1 MTSLPPKIDTINK
14 PGRVEPLS
22 APSRV
27 SEADLK
33 EILQKIWRR
42 RRIIF
47 GTVLTLTV
55 LASLVTW
62 QLTPIYTSTALVM
75 IEPRQ
80 AKVVDIA
87 QVLSGLP
94 ADLETV
100 NSEIQVIESRHMA
113 RRVVEKMKLEL
124 DPEFNPLLRQP
135 TLVTTALEA
144 VGSLL
149 RRAGSSQASSE
160 EKAERERSSV
170 VDALRARIKVTGR
183 ANSRVIDV
191 NVGSESPM
199 KARAILQT
207 LTDLYLVDQLDVKF
221 EATQRAAAWLNERLS
236 EVTRKVEISEKAVE
250 DFRRENGLIRGKDD
264 VNLSTAQITELST
277 QLVVARTKV
286 AEADAR
292 LKQVEAVA
300 RSGRGTDSVGEV
312 LSSPLIQA
320 LRQQESVVLRK
331 QAELSTKYG
340 PKHPQLIN
348 VNAELAD
355 LRQKITL
362 EVRNIIS
369 NLRTELE
376 VAKARE
382 ASLTR
387 DLSDMERR
395 VGGLNEKEVQL
406 RALEREATANRTLLN
421 TFLQRFKETS
431 GQEGIQAPD
440 SRIISAASLPIGPS
454 FPNVLLIMS
463 LTVVGSLILGVG
475 LVFAVEQLDSG
486 FRSMDQVEREMGVPA
501 LGMIPL
507 LDPAKSGGL
516 PPEQYCL
523 EKPVSAYAESIRNLY
538 VSLSLSDVDKPPKLV
553 LITSSVPEEGKSA
566 VSLSL
571 SRVVARSGQ
580 KVVLIDC
587 DLRRPAIHS
596 RLNLPAK
603 PGLVELLAHRAQFKD
618 IVRIDKDSGAHIIPA
633 GELAPNPTDLLASEQ
648 MQKLLIDLAKV
659 YDFVVLDCSPV
670 LAVTDARVLARR
682 VDKVVYVVQWEQ
694 SRRETATFGLKQL
707 QDAGGSIAGVL
718 LTKVNV
724 KKHAGYSYADS
735 GYYHG
740 RYQKYYTE

>member
-1 MTSLPPKIDTINK
+1 
-14 PGRVEPLS
+14 
-22 APSRV
+22 
-27 SEADLK
+27 
-33 EILQKIWRR
+33 
-42 RRIIF
+42 
-47 GTVLTLTV
+47 
-55 LASLVTW
+55 
-62 QLTPIYTSTALVM
+62 
-75 IEPRQ
+75 
-80 AKVVDIA
+80 
-87 QVLSGLP
+87 
-94 ADLETV
+94 
-100 NSEIQVIESRHMA
+100 MA

-135 TLVTTALEA
+135 TLVTTVLQAI
-144 VGSLL
+144 GSVL
-149 RRAGSSQASSE
+149 RRGGSGQPTAE
-160 EKAERERSSV
+160 EKAERERSAV
-170 VDALRARIKVTGR
+170 VDSLRSRVKVTGQP
-183 ANSRVIDV
+183 NSRVIEV
-191 NVGSESPM
+191 SVGSESPL

-236 EVTRKVEISEKAVE
+236 EVTRKVEVSEKAVE

-264 VNLSTAQITELST
+264 VNLTTSQITELSS

-286 AEADAR
+286 AEAEAR

-300 RSGRGTDSVGEV
+300 RSGSGSASVGEV
-312 LSSPLIQA
+312 LQSPLIQS
-320 LRQQESVVLRK
+320 LRQQESLVLRK
-331 QAELSTKYG
+331 QAEMSTKYG
-340 PKHPQLIN
+340 PKHPQMIN

-355 LRQKITL
+355 LRQKISI

-382 ASLTR
+382 ASLMR
-387 DLSDMERR
+387 DLGDMERR

-440 SRIISAASLPIGPS
+440 SRIISTASLPITPS

-475 LVFAVEQLDSG
+475 LVFAIEQLDSG

-507 LDPAKSGGL
+507 LDPAKAGGL

-618 IVRIDKDSGAHIIPA
+618 IVRIDKESGAHVISA
-633 GELAPNPTDLLASEQ
+633 GELAPNPTDLLGSEQ
-648 MQKLLIDLAKV
+648 MQKLLADLAKV

>member
-14 PGRVEPLS
+14 PQRGD
-22 APSRV
+22 AATMASRV

-55 LASLVTW
+55 LAGIVTW
-62 QLTPIYTSTALVM
+62 QLTPIYRSAALVM
-75 IEPRQ
+75 IEPRRAQ
-80 AKVVDIA
+80 VVDIT

-113 RRVVEKMKLEL
+113 RRVVEKMKLDL
-124 DPEFNPLLRQP
+124 DPEFNSLLRQP
-135 TLVTTALEA
+135 TLVTTVLESI
-144 VGSLL
+144 GSVL
-149 RRAGSSQASSE
+149 RRAGGTQLTPE
-160 EKAERERSSV
+160 ERAERDRAGV
-170 VDALRARIKVTGR
+170 VDTLRSRMKVTGR
-183 ANSRVIDV
+183 ANSRVIEV
-191 NVGSESPM
+191 TFGSENPL
-199 KARAILQT
+199 KARAIMQT

-264 VNLSTAQITELST
+264 VNLSTAQITELSS

-292 LKQVEAVA
+292 LKQVEGVA
-300 RSGRGTDSVGEV
+300 RRGGGVESVGEV
-312 LSSPLIQA
+312 LASGLIQA

-331 QAELSTKYG
+331 QAELTTKYG
-340 PKHPQLIN
+340 PKHPQIIN
-348 VNAELAD
+348 VTAELAD
-355 LRQKITL
+355 LRQKINL
-362 EVRNIIS
+362 EVRNVIG

-382 ASLTR
+382 ASLDR
-387 DLSDMERR
+387 GLRDMEQR
-395 VGGLNEKEVQL
+395 VGGLNEKELQL
-406 RALEREATANRTLLN
+406 RALEREATANRTLLS
-421 TFLQRFKETS
+421 TFMQRFKETS

-440 SRIISAASLPIGPS
+440 SRIISAASLPITPS
-454 FPNVLLIMS
+454 FPNVPLIMS
-463 LTVVGSLILGVG
+463 LTIVGSMILGVG
-475 LVFAVEQLDSG
+475 LVFAIEQLDSG
-486 FRSMDQVEREMGVPA
+486 FRSMDQVEREMGVAA

-516 PPEQYCL
+516 SPEQYCL

-553 LITSSVPEEGKSA
+553 LITSSTPEEGKSS

-571 SRVVARSGQ
+571 ARVVARSGQ

-587 DLRRPAIHS
+587 DLRRPAVHS
-596 RLNLPAK
+596 RLGLPAK

-618 IVRIDKDSGAHIIPA
+618 IVRIDKESGAHIIPA

-648 MQKLLIDLAKV
+648 MQKLLADLAKV

-694 SRRETATFGLKQL
+694 TRRETATFGLKQL

>member
-1 MTSLPPKIDTINK
+1 MTSLPPKIDTISK
-14 PGRVEPLS
+14 PARSEPLVGV
-22 APSRV
+22 PRV

-33 EILQKIWRR
+33 EIIQKIWRR

-55 LASLVTW
+55 LAGLVTW
-62 QLTPIYTSTALVM
+62 QLTPIYTSAALVV
-75 IEPRQ
+75 IEPRRTQ
-80 AKVVDIA
+80 VVDIT

-100 NSEIQVIESRHMA
+100 NSEIQVIQSPHMA

-135 TLVTTALEA
+135 TLVTTVLQAI
-144 VGSLL
+144 GSVL
-149 RRAGSSQASSE
+149 RRGGSGQPTAE
-160 EKAERERSSV
+160 EKAERERSAV
-170 VDALRARIKVTGR
+170 VDSLRSRVKVTGQP
-183 ANSRVIDV
+183 NSRVIEV
-191 NVGSESPM
+191 SVGSESPL

-236 EVTRKVEISEKAVE
+236 EVTRKVEVSEKAVE

-264 VNLSTAQITELST
+264 VNLTTSQITELSS

-286 AEADAR
+286 AEAEAR

-300 RSGRGTDSVGEV
+300 RSGSGSASVGEV
-312 LSSPLIQA
+312 LQSPLIQS
-320 LRQQESVVLRK
+320 LRQQESLVLRK
-331 QAELSTKYG
+331 QAEMSTKYG
-340 PKHPQLIN
+340 PKHPQMIN

-355 LRQKITL
+355 LRQKISI

-382 ASLTR
+382 ASLMR
-387 DLSDMERR
+387 DLGDMERR

-440 SRIISAASLPIGPS
+440 SRIISTASLPITPS

-475 LVFAVEQLDSG
+475 LVFAIEQLDSG

-507 LDPAKSGGL
+507 LDPAK
-516 PPEQYCL
+516 
-523 EKPVSAYAESIRNLY
+523 
-538 VSLSLSDVDKPPKLV
+538 
-553 LITSSVPEEGKSA
+553 
-566 VSLSL
+566 
-571 SRVVARSGQ
+571 
-580 KVVLIDC
+580 
-587 DLRRPAIHS
+587 
-596 RLNLPAK
+596 
-603 PGLVELLAHRAQFKD
+603 
-618 IVRIDKDSGAHIIPA
+618 
-633 GELAPNPTDLLASEQ
+633 
-648 MQKLLIDLAKV
+648 
-659 YDFVVLDCSPV
+659 
-670 LAVTDARVLARR
+670 
-682 VDKVVYVVQWEQ
+682 
-694 SRRETATFGLKQL
+694 
-707 QDAGGSIAGVL
+707 AGG
-718 LTKVNV
+718 
-724 KKHAGYSYADS
+724 
-735 GYYHG
+735 
-740 RYQKYYTE
+740 

>member
-1 MTSLPPKIDTINK
+1 MTSLPPKIDTK
-14 PGRVEPLS
+14 PGRLEPAS
-22 APSRV
+22 ISSRV
-27 SEADLK
+27 SEAELK

-47 GTVLTLTV
+47 GTVLTMLV
-55 LASLVTW
+55 LAGLVTW
-62 QLTPIYTSTALVM
+62 QLTPIYTSSALVLV
-75 IEPRQ
+75 EPRQ
-80 AKVVDIA
+80 SQVVNIA

-94 ADLETV
+94 ADAETV
-100 NSEIQVIESRHMA
+100 NSEIQVIKSRHLA

-124 DPEFNPLLRQP
+124 DPEFNPTLRQP
-135 TLVTTALEA
+135 TLVTTTLGAIQSIFHR
-144 VGSLL
+144 VG
-149 RRAGSSQASSE
+149 GTASDPE
-160 EKAERERSSV
+160 VAAERERAAV
-170 VDALRARIKVTGR
+170 VDNLRSRIKAT
-183 ANSRVIDV
+183 NDSSSRVIDV
-191 NVGSESPM
+191 SVGSESPV

-221 EATQRAAAWLNERLS
+221 EATQRAAAWLNDRLS
-236 EVTRKVEISEKAVE
+236 EVTRKVEISERAVE
-250 DFRRENGLIRGKDD
+250 DFRRENGLIQGKDQ
-264 VNLSTAQITELST
+264 VNLTTGQITELSS

-286 AEADAR
+286 AEAEAR
-292 LKQVEAVA
+292 LKQVQAVA
-300 RSGRGTDSVGEV
+300 RSGSGADAVGEV
-312 LSSPLIQA
+312 LQSPLIQA
-320 LRQQESVVLRK
+320 LRQQEAGVLRK
-331 QAELSTKYG
+331 QAELATKYG
-340 PKHPQLIN
+340 PKHPQMIN

-355 LRQKITL
+355 LRQKITI
-362 EVRNIIS
+362 EVRNIIA

-382 ASLTR
+382 ASLGR
-387 DLSDMERR
+387 DLSSMEQR

-440 SRIISAASLPIGPS
+440 SRIISAASLPTGAS
-454 FPNVLLIMS
+454 FPNVPLIMS
-463 LTVVGSLILGVG
+463 LTLVSALILGVG
-475 LVFAVEQLDSG
+475 LVFAIEQLDSG

-507 LDPAKSGGL
+507 LDTAKSGGL

-580 KVVLIDC
+580 KVALIDC

-618 IVRIDKDSGAHIIPA
+618 IVRVDKESGAHIIPA
-633 GELAPNPTDLLASEQ
+633 GELAPNPTDLLGSEQ
-648 MQKLLIDLAKV
+648 MQKLLADLSKV

-694 SRRETATFGLKQL
+694 SRRETAAFGLKQL
-707 QDAGGSIAGVL
+707 QDAGGSVAGVL

>member
-1 MTSLPPKIDTINK
+1 
-14 PGRVEPLS
+14 
-22 APSRV
+22 
-27 SEADLK
+27 
-33 EILQKIWRR
+33 
-42 RRIIF
+42 
-47 GTVLTLTV
+47 V
-55 LASLVTW
+55 LAGLVTW
-62 QLTPIYTSTALVM
+62 QLKPIYTSTALVM
-75 IEPRQ
+75 VEPRQ
-80 AKVVDIA
+80 SQVVNFT

-94 ADLETV
+94 VDTETV
-100 NSEIQVIESRHMA
+100 NSEIQVIKSRHLT

-124 DPEFNPLLRQP
+124 DPEFNDLLRQP
-135 TLVTTALEA
+135 TLVTKALA
-144 VGSLL
+144 AIQSIFQ
-149 RRAGSSQASSE
+149 RASSVQTSPE
-160 EKAERERSSV
+160 ETAERERSAV
-170 VDALRARIKVTGR
+170 VDNLLTRVSATSNS
-183 ANSRVIDV
+183 NSRVIEV
-191 NVGSESPM
+191 TVGSESPQ

-221 EATQRAAAWLNERLS
+221 EATQRAAAWLNERLG

-264 VNLSTAQITELST
+264 VNLSTAQITELSS

-286 AEADAR
+286 AEAEAR
-292 LKQVEAVA
+292 LKQVQAVA
-300 RSGRGTDSVGEV
+300 RSGSGADAVGEV
-312 LSSPLIQA
+312 LQSPLIQA
-320 LRQQESVVLRK
+320 LRQQESTVLRK
-331 QAELSTKYG
+331 QAELATKYG
-340 PKHPQLIN
+340 PKHPQIIN

-355 LRQKITL
+355 LRQKIAL

-369 NLRTELE
+369 NLRTEVE
-376 VAKARE
+376 VAKARS
-382 ASLTR
+382 ASLER
-387 DLSDMERR
+387 DLGDMEKR

-440 SRIISAASLPIGPS
+440 SRVISAASLPTTVS
-454 FPNVLLIMS
+454 FPNVPLIMS
-463 LTVVGSLILGVG
+463 LTAVAALIIGVG
-475 LVFAVEQLDSG
+475 LVFAIEQLDSG
-486 FRSMDQVEREMGVPA
+486 FRSMDQVEREMGVAA

-507 LDPAKSGGL
+507 LDASKSGGL
-516 PPEQYCL
+516 APEQYCL

-538 VSLSLSDVDKPPKLV
+538 VSLSLSDVDKPPKVV

-571 SRVVARSGQ
+571 ARVVARSGQ
-580 KVVLIDC
+580 KVALIDC

-618 IVRIDKDSGAHIIPA
+618 IVRIDKESGAHIIPA
-633 GELAPNPTDLLASEQ
+633 GELAPNPTDLLGSEQ
-648 MQKLLIDLAKV
+648 MQKLIVDLAKV

>member
-1 MTSLPPKIDTINK
+1 M
-14 PGRVEPLS
+14 
-22 APSRV
+22 
-27 SEADLK
+27 
-33 EILQKIWRR
+33 
-42 RRIIF
+42 
-47 GTVLTLTV
+47 
-55 LASLVTW
+55 
-62 QLTPIYTSTALVM
+62 
-75 IEPRQ
+75 
-80 AKVVDIA
+80 
-87 QVLSGLP
+87 
-94 ADLETV
+94 
-100 NSEIQVIESRHMA
+100 
-113 RRVVEKMKLEL
+113 EK
-124 DPEFNPLLRQP
+124 
-135 TLVTTALEA
+135 
-144 VGSLL
+144 
-149 RRAGSSQASSE
+149 
-160 EKAERERSSV
+160 
-170 VDALRARIKVTGR
+170 
-183 ANSRVIDV
+183 
-191 NVGSESPM
+191 
-199 KARAILQT
+199 
-207 LTDLYLVDQLDVKF
+207 
-221 EATQRAAAWLNERLS
+221 
-236 EVTRKVEISEKAVE
+236 
-250 DFRRENGLIRGKDD
+250 
-264 VNLSTAQITELST
+264 
-277 QLVVARTKV
+277 
-286 AEADAR
+286 
-292 LKQVEAVA
+292 
-300 RSGRGTDSVGEV
+300 
-312 LSSPLIQA
+312 
-320 LRQQESVVLRK
+320 
-331 QAELSTKYG
+331 
-340 PKHPQLIN
+340 
-348 VNAELAD
+348 
-355 LRQKITL
+355 
-362 EVRNIIS
+362 
-369 NLRTELE
+369 
-376 VAKARE
+376 
-382 ASLTR
+382 
-387 DLSDMERR
+387 R

-440 SRIISAASLPIGPS
+440 SRVISAASLPTEAS
-454 FPNVLLIMS
+454 FPNVPLIMS
-463 LTVVGSLILGVG
+463 LTAVGALILGVG
-475 LVFAVEQLDSG
+475 LVFAIEQLNSG
-486 FRSMDQVEREMGVPA
+486 FRSMDQVEREMGVAA

-580 KVVLIDC
+580 KVALIDC

-618 IVRIDKDSGAHIIPA
+618 IVRIDKESGAHIIPA
-633 GELAPNPTDLLASEQ
+633 GELAPNPTDLLGSEQ
-648 MQKLLIDLAKV
+648 MQKLLADLAKV

>member
-1 MTSLPPKIDTINK
+1 MTSLPPKIDTVGK
-14 PGRVEPLS
+14 PQRADAAS
-22 APSRV
+22 MAARV
-27 SEADLK
+27 SEADFK

-47 GTVLTLTV
+47 GTVLTLTI
-55 LASLVTW
+55 LAGIITW
-62 QLTPIYTSTALVM
+62 QLTPIYQSTALLM

-80 AKVVDIA
+80 AQVVDIT

-100 NSEIQVIESRHMA
+100 NSEKQVIESRHMA
-113 RRVVEKMKLEL
+113 RRVVDKMKLEL
-124 DPEFNPLLRQP
+124 DPEFNARLRQP
-135 TLVTTALEA
+135 TLVTTVLDTI
-144 VGSLL
+144 GSFLS
-149 RRAGSSQASSE
+149 RADNTRLTPE
-160 EKAERERSSV
+160 ERAERDRSSV
-170 VDALRARIKVTGR
+170 VDALLARMKVTTR
-183 ANSRVIDV
+183 ANSRVLEV
-191 NVGSESPM
+191 SVGSEDPL

-207 LTDLYLVDQLDVKF
+207 LTDLYLVDQLEVKF
-221 EATQRAAAWLNERLS
+221 EATQRAAAWLNERLA

-250 DFRRENGLIRGKDD
+250 DFRRENGLVRGKDD
-264 VNLSTAQITELST
+264 VNLTTAQITELSS
-277 QLVVARTKV
+277 QLVVARSKV
-286 AEADAR
+286 AEAEAR
-292 LKQVEAVA
+292 LKQVENIA
-300 RSGRGTDSVGEV
+300 RTGRGVDSVGEV
-312 LSSPLIQA
+312 LSSSLIQR
-320 LRQQESVVLRK
+320 LREQESVVLRK
-331 QAELSTKYG
+331 QAELATKYG
-340 PKHPQLIN
+340 PKHPQMIN

-355 LRQKITL
+355 LRQKINV
-362 EVRNIIS
+362 EIRNIIA

-382 ASLTR
+382 ASLAR
-387 DLSDMERR
+387 DLREMEER
-395 VGGLNEKEVQL
+395 VGSLNEKEVQL
-406 RALEREATANRTLLN
+406 RALEREAAANRTLLN
-421 TFLQRFKETS
+421 TFMQRFKETS

-440 SRIISAASLPIGPS
+440 ARVISAASLPIGPS
-454 FPNVLLIMS
+454 FPNVPLIMS
-463 LTVVGSLILGVG
+463 LTLVGSLILGVG
-475 LVFAVEQLDSG
+475 LVFAIEQLDSG

-507 LDPAKSGGL
+507 LDPAKTSGL

-571 SRVVARSGQ
+571 ARVVARSGQ

-587 DLRRPAIHS
+587 DLRRPAVHS
-596 RLNLPAK
+596 RLGLPAK

-618 IVRIDKDSGAHIIPA
+618 IVRIDKESGAHIIPA

-648 MQKLLIDLAKV
+648 MQKLLADLAKV
-659 YDFVVLDCSPV
+659 YDLVVLDCSPV

-694 SRRETATFGLKQL
+694 SRRETAIFGLKQL
-707 QDAGGSIAGVL
+707 QDAGGSIAGAL

-724 KKHAGYSYADS
+724 KKHAGYNYADS

>member
-1 MTSLPPKIDTINK
+1 MTSLPPKIDTVNK
-14 PGRVEPLS
+14 PARGEPMVT
-22 APSRV
+22 APRV

-33 EILQKIWRR
+33 EIIQKIWRR

-55 LASLVTW
+55 LAGLITW
-62 QLTPIYTSTALVM
+62 QLTPIYRSAALVL
-75 IEPRQ
+75 IEPRRTQ
-80 AKVVDIA
+80 VVDFT

-94 ADLETV
+94 TDLETV
-100 NSEIQVIESRHMA
+100 NSEIQVIQSPHMA

-124 DPEFNPLLRQP
+124 DPEFNPVLRQP
-135 TLVTTALEA
+135 TLVTTVLEA
-144 VGSLL
+144 IGSVL
-149 RRAGSSQASSE
+149 RRGGTQPTPE
-160 EKAERERSSV
+160 EKAERERSAV
-170 VDALRARIKVTGR
+170 VDALRDRIKVTGR
-183 ANSRVIDV
+183 ANSRVIEV
-191 NVGSESPM
+191 TVGSQSPL

-221 EATQRAAAWLNERLS
+221 EATQRAATWLNERLA
-236 EVTRKVEISEKAVE
+236 EVTRKVEVSERAVE

-264 VNLSTAQITELST
+264 VNLTTAQITELSS
-277 QLVVARTKV
+277 QLVLARTKV
-286 AEADAR
+286 AEAEAR

-300 RSGRGTDSVGEV
+300 RSGSGAATVGEV
-312 LSSPLIQA
+312 LSSPLIQS
-320 LRQQESVVLRK
+320 LRQQESLVLRK

-340 PKHPQLIN
+340 PKHPQIIN

-355 LRQKITL
+355 LRQKIAI
-362 EVRNIIS
+362 EVRIIIS

-440 SRIISAASLPIGPS
+440 SRIISAANLPIGPS
-454 FPNVLLIMS
+454 FPNVPLIMS
-463 LTVVGSLILGVG
+463 LTIVGSLILGVG
-475 LVFAVEQLDSG
+475 LVFAIEQLDSG

-507 LDPAKSGGL
+507 LDPAKAGGL

-618 IVRIDKDSGAHIIPA
+618 IVRIDKESGAHVISA
-633 GELAPNPTDLLASEQ
+633 GELAPNPTDLLGSEQ
-648 MQKLLIDLAKV
+648 MQKLLADLSKV

>member
-14 PGRVEPLS
+14 PSRVEPLS

-47 GTVLTLTV
+47 GTVLGLTV

-75 IEPRQ
+75 IEPRRTQ
-80 AKVVDIA
+80 VVDIT

-135 TLVTTALEA
+135 TLVTTALEG

-149 RRAGSSQASSE
+149 RRAGGSQASSE

-170 VDALRARIKVTGR
+170 VDALRGRIKVTGR

-191 NVGSESPM
+191 SVGSESPL

-221 EATQRAAAWLNERLS
+221 EATQRAAAWLNERLG

-286 AEADAR
+286 AEAEAR

-355 LRQKITL
+355 LRQKITI
-362 EVRNIIS
+362 EVRNVIS

-387 DLSDMERR
+387 DLTDMERR

-440 SRIISAASLPIGPS
+440 ARIISAASLPVAPS

-463 LTVVGSLILGVG
+463 LTMVGSLILGVG
-475 LVFAVEQLDSG
+475 LVFAIEQLDSG

-694 SRRETATFGLKQL
+694 SRRETAIFGLKQL